1 MEEGE
6 QNKFQRSR
14 GGTDPLTK
22 ESLSGDQIIGEI
34 IDNNMALLPM
44 AITPFGKFGQIAN
57 RFWYGTSAHI
67 PPKLYT
73 SQNKPNAI
81 KAAKLSIDMK
91 VPSGILQRAN
101 KVWRIRHPGKMYG
114 ASYKAMDPMTH
125 TNQLFGR
132 LVCTANGAHI
142 LRSMKKFD
150 KFGGPIPVI
159 APAGDILI
167 GDSIYTE
174 QAAEPCSTVVD
185 NSENVGVS
193 IDSIMTHNMPRA

>member
-1 MEEGE
+1 
-6 QNKFQRSR
+6 
-14 GGTDPLTK
+14 
-22 ESLSGDQIIGEI
+22 
-34 IDNNMALLPM
+34 
-44 AITPFGKFGQIAN
+44 
-57 RFWYGTSAHI
+57 
-67 PPKLYT
+67 
-73 SQNKPNAI
+73 
-81 KAAKLSIDMK
+81 
-91 VPSGILQRAN
+91 
-101 KVWRIRHPGKMYG
+101 
-114 ASYKAMDPMTH
+114 MTH

-174 QAAEPCSTVVD
+174 QASRTLQSVVD